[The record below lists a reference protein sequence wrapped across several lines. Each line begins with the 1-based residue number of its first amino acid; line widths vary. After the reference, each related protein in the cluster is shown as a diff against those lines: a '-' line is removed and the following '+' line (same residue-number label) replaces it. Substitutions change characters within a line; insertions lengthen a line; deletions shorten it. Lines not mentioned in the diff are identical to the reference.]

1 MIFVDTFE
9 GKKLKAVPV
18 MGTALF
24 FPPLKLS
31 FKKGFHRQSVIHQ
44 LF

>member
-1 MIFVDTFE
+1 VRSTIIFVDTFE

-24 FPPLKLS
+24 FGATATKLS
-31 FKKGFHRQSVIHQ
+31 FIC
-44 LF
+44 